1 MRKLVL
7 NFPLKSYKKINI
19 CSIKYSLKCPCCFTS
34 SEVVHLFFA
43 SYSHF
48 SLTFQQEELLQRPGR
63 LPADK
68 WRGREC
74 SLSFVCPSHWLVY
87 LAASPSPPA
96 LSPGPSGDWM
106 AKVRDWLDCIPI
118 MIWSF
123 LTFFWS
129 LLLPFLKMSFYHFLF
144 LSLLLSFL
152 SSSLRDSFSHGR
164 RQHEFLKRGER

>member
-7 NFPLKSYKKINI
+7 NFPLKSYIKINI
-19 CSIKYSLKCPCCFTS
+19 CSIKYSLKCPCCFMS
-34 SEVVHLFFA
+34 SEVVHVFFA

-48 SLTFQQEELLQRPGR
+48 SLTFQQEELLQRPGG

-87 LAASPSPPA
+87 LAACPSPPA

-106 AKVRDWLDCIPI
+106 AKVRDWLDCVPI

-123 LTFFWS
+123 LTFFLVSSASFFKFFFFITFFFS
-129 LLLPFLKMSFYHFLF
+129 LCFFLF
-144 LSLLLSFL
+144 SALLSVTHSL
-152 SSSLRDSFSHGR
+152 MVEGSMSS
-164 RQHEFLKRGER
+164 